1 MRVWRLRAYRH
12 IFAPVSTP
20 AYQLYQPTPVAK
32 CWPAA
37 VAAVTLHTAAGAL
50 LFALVHE
57 RHLPAPPAEPTLA
70 LVIQKS
76 PNVGTGPQAAPPAA
90 PQVEAIDVPLVKTEG
105 LPLHRRKRAA
115 LQPAATVDASKPGAT
130 QVSGSG
136 KVVGAKI
143 IPARPND
150 KVNQPPAYPPAALQH
165 GEEGRVLLS
174 IHVLPNG
181 RPDQIDIA
189 TSSGFTVLDNAAMT
203 AVMQWQFL
211 PAVQNGKPVPSVLP
225 FWVSF
230 RLD

>member
-1 MRVWRLRAYRH
+1 MIWRLRAYRH

-20 AYQLYQPTPVAK
+20 AYQLYLPTPIVK

-37 VAAVTLHTAAGAL
+37 AAALALHAVAATL
-50 LFALVHE
+50 LFALVHD
-57 RHLPAPPAEPTLA
+57 RHLAAPAAEPTLA

-76 PNVGTGPQAAPPAA
+76 PAVGTGPQAAAQAA
-90 PQVEAIDVPLVKTEG
+90 DQVEAIPAPLVKTHATQ
-105 LPLHRRKRAA
+105 PPRPHRRK
-115 LQPAATVDASKPGAT
+115 PAAPAPLESLHPGAT
-130 QVSGSG
+130 QFSGSG
-136 KVVGAKI
+136 EVVGAKI

-150 KVNQPPAYPPAALQH
+150 EVNQPPAYPPAALQH

-174 IHVLPNG
+174 IHVLPDG

-203 AVMQWQFL
+203 AVMQWQFQ
-211 PAVQNGKPVPSVLP
+211 PAVQNGKPVASVLP

-230 RLD
+230 RLN